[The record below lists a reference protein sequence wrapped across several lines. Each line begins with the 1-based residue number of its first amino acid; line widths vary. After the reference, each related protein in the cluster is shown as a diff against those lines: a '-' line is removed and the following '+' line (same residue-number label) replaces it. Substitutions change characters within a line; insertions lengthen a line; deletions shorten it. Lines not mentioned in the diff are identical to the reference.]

1 MDINLMITSFPKLLD
16 ATVVTV
22 KLLSLSLFFGLFI
35 GLLFAILRLSK
46 NKIINKF
53 AYGYSYVFRGTPLLV
68 QIFII
73 YFGLGN
79 IEYFRSTFLW
89 VVFKEPYWCAIIAFA
104 LNTGA
109 YTSEILRSAFQTIKP
124 GFIEAGKSLGISNKI
139 IFYKIQIPIAI
150 RQSLPAYGNEIILMM
165 KGTSLAST
173 VTLMDFDLMINSLP
187 KLLGATVVTLKLL
200 SASLFFGLFIGLLFA
215 VLRLNKNKI
224 INKFAYTYSYVFRG
238 TPLLV
243 QIFIIYF
250 GLGQIEYFRS
260 TFLWVVFKEPYWCA
274 IIAFALNTGAYT
286 SEILRSAFQTIKP
299 GLIEA
304 GKSLGISN
312 KIIFYKIQ
320 IPIAIRQSL
329 PAYGNE
335 IILMMKGT
343 SLASTVTL
351 MDLTGVAKYIIS
363 TTFKPIEVFIVA
375 GGIYLFMTFIIHNV
389 IKFLEKKYS
398 FN

>member
-1 MDINLMITSFPKLLD
+1 MDLDLMITSFPKLLG
-16 ATVVTV
+16 ATVITL
-22 KLLSLSLFFGLFI
+22 KLLSASLFFGLFL
-35 GLLFAILRLSK
+35 GLFFAILRLNK
-46 NKIINKF
+46 NIFINKF

-73 YFGLGN
+73 YFGLGQ
-79 IEYFRSTFLW
+79 IEYLRSTVLW
-89 VVFKEPYWCAIIAFA
+89 VVLKEPYWCAIIAFT

-124 GFIEAGKSLGISNKI
+124 GI
-139 IFYKIQIPIAI
+139 
-150 RQSLPAYGNEIILMM
+150 
-165 KGTSLAST
+165 
-173 VTLMDFDLMINSLP
+173 
-187 KLLGATVVTLKLL
+187 
-200 SASLFFGLFIGLLFA
+200 
-215 VLRLNKNKI
+215 
-224 INKFAYTYSYVFRG
+224 
-238 TPLLV
+238 
-243 QIFIIYF
+243 
-250 GLGQIEYFRS
+250 
-260 TFLWVVFKEPYWCA
+260 
-274 IIAFALNTGAYT
+274 
-286 SEILRSAFQTIKP
+286 
-299 GLIEA
+299 IEA

-389 IKFLEKKYS
+389 IKYLEKKYS
-398 FN
+398 FQQ

>member
-1 MDINLMITSFPKLLD
+1 MDFELMINSFPKLLN
-16 ATVVTV
+16 AALITL
-22 KLLSLSLFFGLFI
+22 KLLSVSLIVGLFI
-35 GLLFAILRLSK
+35 GLFFAILRLNK
-46 NKIINKF
+46 NIFINRF

-73 YFGLGN
+73 YFGLGQ
-79 IEYFRSTFLW
+79 IEYLRSTVLW
-89 VVFKEPYWCAIIAFA
+89 VILKEPYWCAIIAFA

-124 GFIEAGKSLGISNKI
+124 GI
-139 IFYKIQIPIAI
+139 
-150 RQSLPAYGNEIILMM
+150 
-165 KGTSLAST
+165 
-173 VTLMDFDLMINSLP
+173 
-187 KLLGATVVTLKLL
+187 
-200 SASLFFGLFIGLLFA
+200 
-215 VLRLNKNKI
+215 
-224 INKFAYTYSYVFRG
+224 
-238 TPLLV
+238 
-243 QIFIIYF
+243 
-250 GLGQIEYFRS
+250 
-260 TFLWVVFKEPYWCA
+260 
-274 IIAFALNTGAYT
+274 
-286 SEILRSAFQTIKP
+286 
-299 GLIEA
+299 IEA

>member
-1 MDINLMITSFPKLLD
+1 MLSSF
-16 ATVVTV
+16 
-22 KLLSLSLFFGLFI
+22 
-35 GLLFAILRLSK
+35 
-46 NKIINKF
+46 
-53 AYGYSYVFRGTPLLV
+53 
-68 QIFII
+68 
-73 YFGLGN
+73 
-79 IEYFRSTFLW
+79 
-89 VVFKEPYWCAIIAFA
+89 
-104 LNTGA
+104 
-109 YTSEILRSAFQTIKP
+109 
-124 GFIEAGKSLGISNKI
+124 
-139 IFYKIQIPIAI
+139 
-150 RQSLPAYGNEIILMM
+150 
-165 KGTSLAST
+165 
-173 VTLMDFDLMINSLP
+173 P
-187 KLLGATVVTLKLL
+187 KLLGATVITLKLL
-200 SASLFFGLFIGLLFA
+200 SVSLVIGLFIGLIFA
-215 VLRLNKNKI
+215 ILRLNKNI
-224 INKFAYTYSYVFRG
+224 FINRFAYGYSYIFRG

-250 GLGQIEYFRS
+250 GLGQIEYLRS
-260 TFLWVVFKEPYWCA
+260 TVLWVILKEPYWCA

-363 TTFKPIEVFIVA
+363 TTFKPVEVFIVA

-398 FN
+398 FNS